1 MNQQSNCPID
11 LELLNEISLGD
22 IAFEIEV
29 LQVYVEDI
37 MPRIDKAREAIA
49 NNDYEQIMSANHH
62 IKGASSNVGAWQM
75 LALAV
80 QLEKLDRVSDLASI
94 PELSEI
100 VDNMIKEMQAIEQFI
115 IERPTVLK

>member
-75 LALAV
+75 LSLAV
-80 QLEKLDRVSDLASI
+80 QLEKLDRVLDLASI
-94 PELSEI
+94 PELSGI